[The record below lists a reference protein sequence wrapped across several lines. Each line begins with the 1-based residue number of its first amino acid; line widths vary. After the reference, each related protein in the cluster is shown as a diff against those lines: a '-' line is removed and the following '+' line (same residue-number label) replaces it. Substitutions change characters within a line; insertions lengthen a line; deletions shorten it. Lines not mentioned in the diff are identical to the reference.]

1 MASNKSEKV
10 MDVKEKA
17 ETGTDVQED
26 PTADV
31 LQENDPTACDKT
43 VTIRIPRTKE
53 NGADVFVSVNERS
66 WLIQRGVSVEVPECV
81 AEVLRH
87 QEEMMEESYIFE
99 EQIGHKE

>member
-1 MASNKSEKV
+1 MISNKSKKA

-17 ETGTDVQED
+17 ETGTDVQKD
-26 PTADV
+26 T
-31 LQENDPTACDKT
+31 TACEKT

-66 WLIQRGVSVEVPECV
+66 WLIQRGISVEVPECV